1 MTIKA
6 INATVALAILAA
18 TLFFAQ
24 EPASAR
30 DRRSADRR
38 AQSSKF
44 DREELLRL
52 FKKKHAKRGR
62 DVIAA
67 PNGNTGINGSGLPRP
82 KVPAKKGKNR
92 PSRII
97 PAPNGNTG
105 INGTG
110 LPQ

>member
-6 INATVALAILAA
+6 FNAAVALAILAA
-18 TLFFAQ
+18 IVFFAQ

-30 DRRSADRR
+30 DRRSPDRK
-38 AQSSKF
+38 ANSSKL
-44 DREELLRL
+44 DRKELLRL
-52 FKKKHAKRGR
+52 FKKKQAKRGR

-67 PNGNTGINGSGLPRP
+67 PNGNTGINGSGLPVP
-82 KVPAKKGKNR
+82 KKKGKKR
-92 PSRII
+92 PGGVI

>member
-1 MTIKA
+1 MIIKA
-6 INATVALAILAA
+6 INSAVALAVLTAMV
-18 TLFFAQ
+18 FFASQ
-24 EPASAR
+24 PVSAR
-30 DRRSADRR
+30 DRRSPDRR
-38 AQSSKF
+38 EHSSKF
-44 DREELLRL
+44 DRDELLRL

-67 PNGNTGINGSGLPRP
+67 PNGNTGINGSGLPKP
-82 KVPAKKGKNR
+82 NKKGKNR
-92 PSRII
+92 PGRVI

>member
-18 TLFFAQ
+18 SLFFAPQ
-24 EPASAR
+24 PASAR
-30 DRRSADRR
+30 DRRSPDRR
-38 AQSSKF
+38 GHSSKF
-44 DREELLRL
+44 DRQELLRL

-67 PNGNTGINGSGLPRP
+67 PNGNTGINGTGLPRP
-82 KVPAKKGKNR
+82 KKKGKNR
-92 PSRII
+92 PGRVI

>member
-1 MTIKA
+1 MIVKA
-6 INATVALAILAA
+6 INSAVALAILAA
-18 TLFFAQ
+18 ILFFAPQ
-24 EPASAR
+24 PASAR
-30 DRRSADRR
+30 DRRSPERKGA
-38 AQSSKF
+38 SSKF

-62 DVIAA
+62 EVIAA

-82 KVPAKKGKNR
+82 KKKGKNR
-92 PSRII
+92 PGRVI

-110 LPQ
+110 LPR

>member
-6 INATVALAILAA
+6 FNSAVALAILAA
-18 TLFFAQ
+18 MVLFAPQ
-24 EPASAR
+24 SASAR

-82 KVPAKKGKNR
+82 KKKGKNR
-92 PSRII
+92 PGRVI